1 MQFSTC
7 KILDLTKAA
16 GARGEFVT
24 RPGSS
29 SVELTLAL
37 IFTHDSGI

>member
-7 KILDLTKAA
+7 KVLDLTKAA
-16 GARGEFVT
+16 GARLQHVMEAVM
-24 RPGSS
+24 S
-29 SVELTLAL
+29 LAL